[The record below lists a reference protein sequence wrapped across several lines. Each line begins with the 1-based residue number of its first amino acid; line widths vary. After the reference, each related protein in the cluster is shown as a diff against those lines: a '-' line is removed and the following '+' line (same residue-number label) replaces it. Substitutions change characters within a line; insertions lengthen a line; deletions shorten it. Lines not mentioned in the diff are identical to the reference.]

1 MHGDEEQVH
10 QRFTAT
16 GNERP
21 LPILIT
27 PEGPKHMDE
36 ANIRMWLLGDPK
48 KRTHQA
54 MADEAAEKVAEEVL
68 HEQTCLAMQERG
80 DTLRHSNLRAAR
92 SKPQAHSP

>member
-16 GNERP
+16 ENERP

-54 MADEAAEKVAEEVL
+54 MADEAA
-68 HEQTCLAMQERG
+68 
-80 DTLRHSNLRAAR
+80 R
-92 SKPQAHSP
+92 SKPQAHSPQGDSTKLIGDALQNTHC